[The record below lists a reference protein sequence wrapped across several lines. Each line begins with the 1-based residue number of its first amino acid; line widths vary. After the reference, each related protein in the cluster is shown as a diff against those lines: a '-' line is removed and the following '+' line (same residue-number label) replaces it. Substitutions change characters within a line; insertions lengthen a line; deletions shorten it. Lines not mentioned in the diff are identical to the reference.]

1 MGKLSI
7 KEKATN
13 YETMVH
19 IRQVQKR
26 LNKVAAMLVDRGHK
40 HDRSKLESPE
50 VEYFAKYTDELKN
63 LTYNSDEYKACLE
76 KMKPALDSH
85 YAKNRHHPDH
95 FPDGVSGMNLID
107 ITEML
112 ADWIAS
118 TERQNDGNIQRSF
131 DEACKRFKI
140 DEQLKNI
147 LKNTI
152 GLLEEDKND

>member
-1 MGKLSI
+1 MAKLSI

-19 IRQVQKR
+19 IRQVQRR
-26 LNKVAAMLVDRGHK
+26 LNKVAAILVDRGHK

-50 VEYFAKYTDELKN
+50 VEYFTKYTDELKT

-95 FPDGVSGMNLID
+95 FPDGVNGMNLID
-107 ITEML
+107 ITEMVC
-112 ADWIAS
+112 DWIAS
-118 TERQNDGNIQRSF
+118 TERQNDGNIQQSF
-131 DEACKRFKI
+131 TSACKRFKI
-140 DEQLKNI
+140 GDQLASI
-147 LKNTI
+147 IKNTI
-152 GLLEEDKND
+152 DVIEGENTE